1 MSSKPSLTKIL
12 TYVATFTLVI
22 APFNSAT
29 YGSTPKATG
38 RVPHIYG
45 SVQFPQNRWR
55 LVRHS
60 FKLVVPQESKAL
72 SQLIITVPN
81 GLTVTDNIIVS
92 DQSGQ
97 KIDTSISVSSN
108 KIIIG
113 FPCSVVPKTRLKVA
127 MNNVK
132 ISGRTNA
139 WLYKISTRLTGL
151 NADIPI
157 GIARFRVY

>member
-1 MSSKPSLTKIL
+1 MSSKTSLTKIL

-72 SQLIITVPN
+72 SQLIITVPD
-81 GLTVTDNIIVS
+81 GLTVTDDITVS

-97 KIDTSISVSSN
+97 KIDTSVSVSGN
-108 KIIIG
+108 KIIIA
-113 FPCSVVPKTRLKVA
+113 FPNSIAPKTRLKVA

-132 ISGRTNA
+132 ISGRTNS